1 MSTINNRFVH
11 LTYQQAASSTL
22 FMDTVEEQGGTNY
35 YQLDGQTADEA
46 ELVQYSGSHTD
57 YTLISKEAIVFVDFP
72 DGTTGIITHLKF
84 YSKVSELSNS
94 GIGIKVLYTNDSPDS
109 PYYEQPPTE
118 SSEDLGVQDW
128 DVVALVSNYTGVLSD
143 FKLLVCTSAYSSDDG
158 SGNVTYYYSWVPVYQ
173 WNTADW
179 ANVQSNM
186 TASN

>member
-1 MSTINNRFVH
+1 MATINNRFVH

-22 FMDTVEEQGGTNY
+22 FMDTVEEQGGTHY

-57 YTLISKEAIVFVDFP
+57 YTLIPSSAIVFVEFS

-84 YSKVSELSNS
+84 YSKVSDLRNS
-94 GIGIKVLYTNDSPDS
+94 GIGIKVLTTSDDPGNM
-109 PYYEQPPTE
+109 YYEQPPTE

-128 DVVALVSNYTGVLSD
+128 DVVALVNNYTGVLND
-143 FKLLVCTSAYSSDDG
+143 FLLLVCTSASSSDDG